1 MSKNNWFPIILIVFL
16 SFVVGCRMNK
26 TDQNIKKLSN
36 ELNTTNNELI
46 TANFITK
53 YGENGSV
60 NYIAIPTYNG
70 AFVGHVSSINKKKAT
85 INVTTAEG
93 YTSKEK
99 ISQLDVVKPTD
110 KEIKAYKEKYIEIK
124 KDELEDK

>member
-36 ELNTTNNELI
+36 ELNTTNNELV

-60 NYIAIPTYNG
+60 NYIATPTSNG
-70 AFVGHVSSINKKKAT
+70 VFVGHVSSVNKKKAT
-85 INVTTAEG
+85 IDVTTAGG

-99 ISQLDVVKPTD
+99 ISQLDVVKPTN
-110 KEIKAYKEKYIEIK
+110 KEIKAYKEEYIEIE

>member
-1 MSKNNWFPIILIVFL
+1 MSKNNWFPIILILFL
-16 SFVVGCRMNK
+16 SFVIGCRMNK
-26 TDQNIKKLSN
+26 TDQNVKKLSN
-36 ELNTTNNELI
+36 ELSTTNNELI
-46 TANFITK
+46 TANFIAK

-60 NYIAIPTYNG
+60 NYIATLTYNG
-70 AFVGHVSSINKKKAT
+70 ASVGHVSSINKKKAT

-93 YTSKEK
+93 YTSEEK

-110 KEIKAYKEKYIEIK
+110 KEIKAYKKKYIEIK